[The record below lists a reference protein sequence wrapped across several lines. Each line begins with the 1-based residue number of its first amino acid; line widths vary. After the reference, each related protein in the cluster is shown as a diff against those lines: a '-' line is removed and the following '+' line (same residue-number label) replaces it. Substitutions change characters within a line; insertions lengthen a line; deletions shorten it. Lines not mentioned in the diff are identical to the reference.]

1 MFRSSHSS
9 PFWRKSLISCFD
21 TFMGRL
27 PADLASWSFPDQT
40 GKIATSFRLFN
51 GKAPVEPPIHCGG
64 AADERKELVETMQLR
79 SAGERSTGRKED
91 GPATKQLK
99 TYMAEQEGQAPPPK
113 YVAPKHDFRGMKKET
128 LITTPFKIER
138 LWTEKTADENA
149 LKEPP
154 SLTPGRPLG
163 RGPKFPGREELI
175 NEGPFPLR
183 SRIAQL
189 ATHVYYLWGE
199 AKFTDYLARGSP
211 AERAALNLEHF
222 ARQAHHAAGQL
233 LEDSHIPRSTPP
245 PNLPVEVSVAP
256 ILVFKTS
263 EVAKPKK
270 AVSGWQFL

>member
-1 MFRSSHSS
+1 M
-9 PFWRKSLISCFD
+9 
-21 TFMGRL
+21 
-27 PADLASWSFPDQT
+27 
-40 GKIATSFRLFN
+40 
-51 GKAPVEPPIHCGG
+51 
-64 AADERKELVETMQLR
+64 DERKELVETMQLR
-79 SAGERSTGRKED
+79 SAGERSTGRSED

-99 TYMAEQEGQAPPPK
+99 TYMAEQEGQAPPK
-113 YVAPKHDFRGMKKET
+113 RCAAKKHDFRGMKKET
-128 LITTPFKIER
+128 LINTPYRIER
-138 LWTEKTADENA
+138 LWTEKTPDENA
-149 LKEPP
+149 PKEPP

-233 LEDSHIPRSTPP
+233 LEDTHIPKSTPP
-245 PNLPVEVSVAP
+245 PNLPVEVSAIP
-256 ILVFKTS
+256 GILVLKTY
-263 EVAKPKK
+263 EANKP
-270 AVSGWQFL
+270 VSTQNRLYRPARAFQQFL